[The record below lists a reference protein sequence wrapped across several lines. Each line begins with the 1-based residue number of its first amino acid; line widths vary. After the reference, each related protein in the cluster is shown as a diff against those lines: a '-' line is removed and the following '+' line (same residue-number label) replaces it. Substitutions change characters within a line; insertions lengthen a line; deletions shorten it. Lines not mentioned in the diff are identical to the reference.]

1 MEHRWNVRHPA
12 VIDVLLHHKEI
23 SEIHCKT
30 RNIGRD
36 GLFVETE
43 NMTYQPHTLLQV
55 EFESIQDGVNQI
67 HVLPALVVH
76 SSPAGLGLMFMQPN
90 TYDFICTNSHIV
102 DDSLKKASS
111 NTESESTEMPR
122 LTG

>member
-1 MEHRWNVRHPA
+1 MEHRWNIRHPA

-23 SEIHCKT
+23 SEIQCKT

-43 NMTYQPHTLLQV
+43 NMTYQPNTLLQV
-55 EFESIQDGVNQI
+55 EFESNQDGIKQI
-67 HVLPALVVH
+67 HVLPAIVMH
-76 SSPAGLGLMFMQPN
+76 SSPDGLGLMFMQPN
-90 TYDFICTNSHIV
+90 TYDFICTNSQIV
-102 DDSLKKASS
+102 KDSSNKASS
-111 NTESESTEMPR
+111 TKQAQPVELTR